1 MNQDTRHEV
10 EDPAGAPS
18 QATLR
23 AMYLSM
29 VRIRRFEE
37 RVAELVE
44 QGEILCPTH
53 LCIGQEGVAVGV
65 CAALRVDDYVFG
77 GHRSHG
83 HYLAKG
89 GNMDL
94 LMAEMDRYLRI
105 VDRLKEVAL
114 GYGKSPAQV
123 ALRWVLD
130 NQFIAGA
137 IVGAKTPD
145 QVAENVGATGW
156 KLSAG
161 DMAYLGS

>member
-1 MNQDTRHEV
+1 
-10 EDPAGAPS
+10 
-18 QATLR
+18 
-23 AMYLSM
+23 MYIGM

-65 CAALRVDDYVFG
+65 CTALRQDDYVFG

-123 ALRWVLD
+123 ALR
-130 NQFIAGA
+130 
-137 IVGAKTPD
+137 
-145 QVAENVGATGW
+145 
-156 KLSAG
+156 
-161 DMAYLGS
+161 